1 MQVASCS
8 THTAAE
14 GNDCSL
20 TTFRVDTCA
29 HSVYRQQLSWYEGRD
44 LPSSRRLWCNGRQ
57 TSQYRRSGNVEEGR
71 EGTRQTLDLVTP
83 IAFFASTCRVAT
95 SFTTTSAIKSL
106 EPLTIDCM
114 FAKAFIH
121 LQRASLAFV
130 IHCHFSSNFNYTYI
144 LTVFFSC
151 RFLKSCY
158 VCIMCELV
166 SARWSR
172 YGKVK
177 EENEFWN
184 INHWKAAAFS
194 HAFHSA
200 LQAQRRPSFLIKTW
214 STDGHDKHV
223 TSNTLLYVYL
233 IEYTSKN
240 IFGLQAQE
248 CWMAGWMNGPFYQ
261 EALQDTS

>member
-1 MQVASCS
+1 MILTFHTFWCNKKPSASPRAFYCTKMCEKAKSTTFSYYKSTQSLWCFFYLFFAPYQIVSVTRYYQTETVHARCDGSSVVQVASCS

-20 TTFRVDTCA
+20 KMFRVDTCA

-130 IHCHFSSNFNYTYI
+130 IHCHFSSNFNYT
-144 LTVFFSC
+144 LFV
-151 RFLKSCY
+151 
-158 VCIMCELV
+158 EL
-166 SARWSR
+166 
-172 YGKVK
+172 
-177 EENEFWN
+177 
-184 INHWKAAAFS
+184 
-194 HAFHSA
+194 
-200 LQAQRRPSFLIKTW
+200 
-214 STDGHDKHV
+214 
-223 TSNTLLYVYL
+223 
-233 IEYTSKN
+233 
-240 IFGLQAQE
+240 
-248 CWMAGWMNGPFYQ
+248 
-261 EALQDTS
+261 